1 MTTTAATYDAIVIG
15 VGGMGSAA
23 LHQLAKRGLRALG
36 IERFSVPHEMGSS
49 HGLTRIIRL
58 AFHEGPEYVPFGRR
72 AYELWRELEERTGE
86 RVLRV
91 TGSAHAGAPGSAG
104 FEDTLRACREQD
116 VAHEVLSSEE
126 LAARFPGYGLPPEM
140 MAVVQPD
147 GGFLAPERC
156 VAGHAEAA
164 RSLGAEIREGERVLD
179 WDAFAGGVRVRTE
192 RAVYEAGALI
202 LTAGAWAGRLM
213 PELAAVAVPER
224 QVVAWFETEDAALF
238 APERFPVFIVTL
250 DGEEYYGF
258 PEFGAP
264 GFKVG
269 KFHHV
274 GEVADPDA
282 LDRSWRTED
291 EEMLRDFARRCF
303 PKAAGRMLRMSVCM
317 FTNSPDKHFI
327 IGKHREWPQVSFAAG
342 FSGHGFKFCS
352 VVGETL
358 ADLAERGE
366 SRHNIALFDPA
377 RFGPLE

>member
-1 MTTTAATYDAIVIG
+1 MTTARAYDAIVIG
-15 VGGMGSAA
+15 AGGMGSAA
-23 LHQLAKRGLRALG
+23 LYHLAKRGLRPLG
-36 IERFSVPHEMGSS
+36 LERFAVPHEMGSS

-72 AYELWRELEERTGE
+72 AYELWRELEQRAGE
-86 RVLRV
+86 RLLRV
-91 TGSAHAGAPGSAG
+91 TGSVHAGVPGSAG
-104 FEDTLRACREQD
+104 FEDTLRACVEQG
-116 VAHEVLSSEE
+116 VPHSALTSAELS
-126 LAARFPGYGLPPEM
+126 ARFPGYGLPPDM

-156 VAGHAEAA
+156 VAAHAEAA
-164 RSLGAEIREGERVLD
+164 RSLGAEIREGERVLE
-179 WDAFAGGVRVRTE
+179 WNASAGGVRVRTE
-192 RAVYEAGALI
+192 RGAYKAGALVVA
-202 LTAGAWAGRLM
+202 AGAWAGRLL
-213 PELAAVAVPER
+213 PDLDGVAVPER
-224 QVVAWFETEDAALF
+224 QAVAWFEPEDAALF

-269 KFHHV
+269 KFHHD
-274 GEVADPDA
+274 GEAADPDA
-282 LDRSWRTED
+282 LDRSWRAQD

-317 FTNSPDKHFI
+317 FTNSPDRHFI
-327 IGKHREWPQVSFAAG
+327 IGKHPQWPQVSFAAG

-352 VVGETL
+352 VVGEVM

-366 SRHNIALFDPA
+366 TPHDISPFDPA
-377 RFGPLE
+377 RFG

>member
-1 MTTTAATYDAIVIG
+1 MTTARAYDAIVIG
-15 VGGMGSAA
+15 AGGMGSAA
-23 LHQLAKRGLRALG
+23 LYHLARRGLRPLG
-36 IERFSVPHEMGSS
+36 LERFAVPHEMGSS

-72 AYELWRELEERTGE
+72 AYELWRELEASAGE
-86 RVLRV
+86 RLLRV
-91 TGSAHAGAPGSAG
+91 TGSVHAGAPGSAG
-104 FEDTLRACREQD
+104 FEDTLRACVEQD
-116 VAHEVLSSEE
+116 VPHSALTSAELS
-126 LAARFPGYGLPPEM
+126 ARFPGYGLPPDM

-156 VAGHAEAA
+156 VAAHADAA
-164 RSLGAEIREGERVLD
+164 RSLGAEIREGERVWE

-192 RAVYEAGALI
+192 RGGYEAGALVVA
-202 LTAGAWAGRLM
+202 AGAWAGLLL
-213 PELAAVAVPER
+213 PDLAGVAVPER
-224 QVVAWFETEDAALF
+224 QAVAWFEPEDAALF

-269 KFHHV
+269 KFHHD
-274 GEVADPDA
+274 GEAADPDA
-282 LDRSWRTED
+282 LDRSWRAQD

-317 FTNSPDKHFI
+317 FTNSPDRHFI
-327 IGKHREWPQVSFAAG
+327 IGKHPQWPQVSFAAG

-352 VVGETL
+352 VVGEVM
-358 ADLAERGE
+358 ADLAQRGE
-366 SRHNIALFDPA
+366 TPHDISPFDPA
-377 RFGPLE
+377 RFG

>member
-1 MTTTAATYDAIVIG
+1 MTTARAYDAIVIG
-15 VGGMGSAA
+15 AGGMGSAA
-23 LHQLAKRGLRALG
+23 LYHLARRGLRPLG
-36 IERFSVPHEMGSS
+36 LERFAVPHEMGSS

-72 AYELWRELEERTGE
+72 AYELWRELEQRAGE
-86 RVLRV
+86 RLLHV
-91 TGSAHAGAPGSAG
+91 TGSAHAGVPGSAG
-104 FEDTLRACREQD
+104 FEDTLRACVEQD
-116 VAHEVLSSEE
+116 VPHSALTSAELS
-126 LAARFPGYGLPPEM
+126 ARFPGYGLPPDM

-156 VAGHAEAA
+156 VAAHAEAA
-164 RSLGAEIREGERVLD
+164 RSLGAEIREGERVWE
-179 WDAFAGGVRVRTE
+179 WDASADGVRVRTE
-192 RAVYEAGALI
+192 RGAYEAGALVVA
-202 LTAGAWAGRLM
+202 AGAWAGRLL
-213 PELAAVAVPER
+213 PDLASVAVPER
-224 QVVAWFETEDAALF
+224 QAVAWFEPEDAALF

-269 KFHHV
+269 KFHHD
-274 GEVADPDA
+274 GEAADPDA
-282 LDRSWRTED
+282 LDRSWRAKD

-317 FTNSPDKHFI
+317 FTNSPDRHFI
-327 IGKHREWPQVSFAAG
+327 IGKHPQWPQVSFAAG

-352 VVGETL
+352 VVGEVM

-366 SRHNIALFDPA
+366 TPHEISPFDPA
-377 RFGPLE
+377 RFG

>member
-1 MTTTAATYDAIVIG
+1 MTTSRAYDAIVIG
-15 VGGMGSAA
+15 AGGMGSAA
-23 LHQLAKRGLRALG
+23 LYHLARRGLRPLG
-36 IERFSVPHEMGSS
+36 LERFAVPHEMGSS

-72 AYELWRELEERTGE
+72 AYELWRELEERAGE
-86 RVLRV
+86 RLLHV
-91 TGSAHAGAPGSAG
+91 TGSVHAGAPGSAG
-104 FEDTLRACREQD
+104 FEDTLRACVEQD
-116 VAHEVLSSEE
+116 VPHSALTSAELS
-126 LAARFPGYGLPPEM
+126 ARFPGYGLPPDM

-156 VAGHAEAA
+156 VAAHADAA
-164 RSLGAEIREGERVLD
+164 RSLGAEIREGERVLE
-179 WDAFAGGVRVRTE
+179 WDASAGGVRVQTE
-192 RAVYEAGALI
+192 RGAYEAGALVVA
-202 LTAGAWAGRLM
+202 AGAWAGRLL
-213 PELAAVAVPER
+213 PDLAGVAVPER
-224 QVVAWFETEDAALF
+224 QAVAWFEPEDAALF

-269 KFHHV
+269 KFHHD
-274 GEVADPDA
+274 GEAADPDA
-282 LDRSWRTED
+282 LDRSWRAED

-327 IGKHREWPQVSFAAG
+327 IGKHPQWPQVSFAAG

-352 VVGETL
+352 VVGEVM

-366 SRHNIALFDPA
+366 TPHDISPFDPA
-377 RFGPLE
+377 RFG

>member
-1 MTTTAATYDAIVIG
+1 MTTARAYDAIVIG
-15 VGGMGSAA
+15 AGGMGSAA
-23 LHQLAKRGLRALG
+23 LYHLAKRGHRPLG
-36 IERFSVPHEMGSS
+36 LERFAVPHEMGSS

-72 AYELWRELEERTGE
+72 AYELWRELEASAGE
-86 RVLRV
+86 RLLRV
-91 TGSAHAGAPGSAG
+91 TGSVHAGAPGSAG
-104 FEDTLRACREQD
+104 FEDTLRACVEQD
-116 VAHEVLSSEE
+116 VPHSALTGAELSA
-126 LAARFPGYGLPPEM
+126 LFPGYGLPPDM

-156 VAGHAEAA
+156 VAAHAEAA
-164 RSLGAEIREGERVLD
+164 RSLGAEIREGERVLE
-179 WDAFAGGVRVRTE
+179 WNASAGGVRVRTE
-192 RAVYEAGALI
+192 RGAYEAGALVVA
-202 LTAGAWAGRLM
+202 AGAWAGRLL
-213 PELAAVAVPER
+213 PDLAGVAVPER
-224 QVVAWFETEDAALF
+224 QAVAWFEPEDAALF

-269 KFHHV
+269 KFHHD
-274 GEVADPDA
+274 GDAADPDA
-282 LDRSWRTED
+282 LDRSWRAED

-327 IGKHREWPQVSFAAG
+327 IGKHPQWPQVSFAAG

-352 VVGETL
+352 VVGEVM

-366 SRHNIALFDPA
+366 TPHDISPFDPA
-377 RFGPLE
+377 RFG

>member
-1 MTTTAATYDAIVIG
+1 MTTARAYDAIVIG
-15 VGGMGSAA
+15 AGGMGSAA
-23 LHQLAKRGLRALG
+23 LYHLARRGLRPLG
-36 IERFSVPHEMGSS
+36 LERFAVPHEMGSS

-72 AYELWRELEERTGE
+72 AYELWRELEERAGE
-86 RVLRV
+86 RLLRV
-91 TGSAHAGAPGSAG
+91 TGSVHAGVPGSAG
-104 FEDTLRACREQD
+104 FEDTLRACAEQD
-116 VAHEVLSSEE
+116 VPHSALTSAELSA
-126 LAARFPGYGLPPEM
+126 LFPGYGLPPDM

-156 VAGHAEAA
+156 VAAHAEAA
-164 RSLGAEIREGERVLD
+164 RSLGAEIREGERVLE
-179 WDAFAGGVRVRTE
+179 WNAFAGGVRVRTE
-192 RAVYEAGALI
+192 RGAYEAGALVVA
-202 LTAGAWAGRLM
+202 AGAWAGRLL
-213 PELAAVAVPER
+213 PDLAGVAVPER
-224 QVVAWFETEDAALF
+224 QAVAWFEPEDAALF

-269 KFHHV
+269 KFHHD
-274 GEVADPDA
+274 GEAADPDA
-282 LDRSWRTED
+282 LDRSWRAQD

-317 FTNSPDKHFI
+317 FTNSPDRHFI
-327 IGKHREWPQVSFAAG
+327 IGKHPQWPQVSFAAG

-352 VVGETL
+352 VVGEVM

-366 SRHNIALFDPA
+366 TPHDIAPFDPA
-377 RFGPLE
+377 RFG

>member
-1 MTTTAATYDAIVIG
+1 MTTARAYDAIVIG
-15 VGGMGSAA
+15 AGGIGSAA
-23 LHQLAKRGLRALG
+23 LYHLAKRGLRPLG
-36 IERFSVPHEMGSS
+36 LERFAVPNEMGSS

-72 AYELWRELEERTGE
+72 AYELWRELEERAGE
-86 RVLRV
+86 RLLRV
-91 TGSAHAGAPGSAG
+91 TGSVHAGAPGSAG
-104 FEDTLRACREQD
+104 FEDTLRACVEQD
-116 VAHEVLSSEE
+116 VPHSALTSAELS
-126 LAARFPGYGLPPEM
+126 ARFPGYGLPPDM

-156 VAGHAEAA
+156 VAAHADAA
-164 RSLGAEIREGERVLD
+164 RSLGAEIREGERVLE
-179 WDAFAGGVRVRTE
+179 WDASAGGVRVRTE
-192 RAVYEAGALI
+192 RGVYEAGALVVA
-202 LTAGAWAGRLM
+202 AGAWAGRLL
-213 PELAAVAVPER
+213 PDLAGVAVPER
-224 QVVAWFETEDAALF
+224 QAVAWFEPEDAALF

-269 KFHHV
+269 KFHHD
-274 GEVADPDA
+274 GEAADPDA
-282 LDRSWRTED
+282 LDRSWRAED

-317 FTNSPDKHFI
+317 FTNSPDRHFI
-327 IGKHREWPQVSFAAG
+327 IGKHPQWPQVSFAAG

-352 VVGETL
+352 VVGEVM

-366 SRHNIALFDPA
+366 TPHDISPFDPA
-377 RFGPLE
+377 RFG

>member
-1 MTTTAATYDAIVIG
+1 MTTARAYDAIVIG
-15 VGGMGSAA
+15 AGGMGSAA
-23 LHQLAKRGLRALG
+23 LYHLARRGLRPLG
-36 IERFSVPHEMGSS
+36 LERFAVPHEMGSS

-72 AYELWRELEERTGE
+72 AYELWRELEQRAGE
-86 RVLRV
+86 RLLRV
-91 TGSAHAGAPGSAG
+91 TGSVHAGVPGSAG
-104 FEDTLRACREQD
+104 FEDTLRACVEQD
-116 VAHEVLSSEE
+116 VPHSALTGAELS
-126 LAARFPGYGLPPEM
+126 ARFPGYGLPPDM

-156 VAGHAEAA
+156 VAAHAEAA
-164 RSLGAEIREGERVLD
+164 RSLGAEVREGERVLE
-179 WDAFAGGVRVRTE
+179 WNAFAGGVRVRTE
-192 RAVYEAGALI
+192 RGAYEAGALVVA
-202 LTAGAWAGRLM
+202 AGAWAGRLL
-213 PELAAVAVPER
+213 PDLAGVAVPER
-224 QVVAWFETEDAALF
+224 QAVAWFEPEDAALF

-269 KFHHV
+269 KFHHD
-274 GEVADPDA
+274 GEAADPDA
-282 LDRSWRTED
+282 LDRSWRAQD

-317 FTNSPDKHFI
+317 FTNSPDRHFI
-327 IGKHREWPQVSFAAG
+327 IGKHPQWPQVSFAAG

-352 VVGETL
+352 VVGEVM

-366 SRHNIALFDPA
+366 TLHDISPFAPA
-377 RFGPLE
+377 RFG

>member
-1 MTTTAATYDAIVIG
+1 MTTARAYDAIVIG
-15 VGGMGSAA
+15 AGGMGSAA
-23 LHQLAKRGLRALG
+23 LYHLAKRGLRPLG
-36 IERFSVPHEMGSS
+36 LERFAVPHEMGSS

-72 AYELWRELEERTGE
+72 AYELWRELEERAGE
-86 RVLRV
+86 RLLHV
-91 TGSAHAGAPGSAG
+91 TGSVHAGAPGSAG
-104 FEDTLRACREQD
+104 FEDTLRACVEQD
-116 VAHEVLSSEE
+116 VPHSALTSAELS
-126 LAARFPGYGLPPEM
+126 ARFPGYGLPPDM

-156 VAGHAEAA
+156 VAAHADAA
-164 RSLGAEIREGERVLD
+164 RSLGAEIREGERVLE
-179 WDAFAGGVRVRTE
+179 WNASAGGVRVRTE
-192 RAVYEAGALI
+192 RGAYEAGALVVA
-202 LTAGAWAGRLM
+202 AGAWAGRLL
-213 PELAAVAVPER
+213 PDLAGVAVPER
-224 QVVAWFETEDAALF
+224 QAVAWFEPEDAALF

-269 KFHHV
+269 KFHHD
-274 GEVADPDA
+274 GEAADPDA
-282 LDRSWRTED
+282 LDRSWRAQD

-327 IGKHREWPQVSFAAG
+327 IGKHPQWPQVSFAAG

-352 VVGETL
+352 VVGEVM
-358 ADLAERGE
+358 ADLAQRGE
-366 SRHNIALFDPA
+366 TPHDIAPFDPA
-377 RFGPLE
+377 RFG